1 MQIERLVTLA
11 QAEGFCVQ
19 RDMPLAPLTTFRV
32 GGPADVFVTVP
43 DRKAAARLLRLCR
56 ETDTPVFLL
65 GNGSNLLVGDKGIRG
80 VVWQFDPKA
89 AVCEVEDTVITCDAG
104 MPLSRL
110 CTIAREHALT
120 GLEFAFGIPGTV
132 GGALYM
138 NAGAYGGEMVAVVQS
153 ANVLHP
159 DGTLKTVDVADMALS
174 YRHSTFMETGDII
187 TRVTI
192 RLQHGDEN
200 TIREKMQELMDRR
213 REKQPLEYPSAGSF
227 FKRPTGY
234 FAGALIEQCGLKGF
248 TVGGAAVSEKHAGF
262 VVNKGG
268 ATAADICSLSEQ
280 VIAKVKQDTGVTMQ
294 PEVRFVGEF

>member
-1 MQIERLVTLA
+1 MQIDRLVALA
-11 QAEGFCVQ
+11 ENEGFRVQ
-19 RDMPLAPLTTFRV
+19 RQLPLAPLTTFRI

-43 DRKAAARLLRLCR
+43 DGKAAAKLVGFCR
-56 ETDTPVFLL
+56 ETETPAFLL
-65 GNGSNLLVGDKGIRG
+65 GNGSNLLIGDKGIRG
-80 VVWQFDPKA
+80 VTWQFDPKCA
-89 AVCEVEDTVITCDAG
+89 ACAVEDTVITCDAG
-104 MPLSRL
+104 MSLSRV

-138 NAGAYGGEMVAVVQS
+138 NAGAYGGEMVQVVQS
-153 ANVLHP
+153 AEVLHP
-159 DGTLKTVDVADMALS
+159 DGTLETVDPADMALS
-174 YRHSTFMETGDII
+174 YRHSVFMETGDII
-187 TRVTI
+187 TRITI
-192 RLQHGDEN
+192 VLQHGDEKA
-200 TIREKMQELMDRR
+200 IREKMQELMDRR
-213 REKQPLEYPSAGSF
+213 RDKQPLEYPSAGSF
-227 FKRPTGY
+227 FKRPTGH

-280 VIAKVKQDTGVTMQ
+280 VIAKVKQETGVTMQ